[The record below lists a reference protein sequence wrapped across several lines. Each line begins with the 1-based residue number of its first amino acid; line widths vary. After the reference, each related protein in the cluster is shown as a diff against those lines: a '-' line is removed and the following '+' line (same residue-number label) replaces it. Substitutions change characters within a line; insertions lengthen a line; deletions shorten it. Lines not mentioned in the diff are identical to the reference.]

1 MKMPDPKKCAVLFS
15 GGLDSTTALYW
26 ARRRYDE
33 VYALTFD
40 YGQRHRV
47 EIRSA
52 RWTARRLRIPL
63 AVLRIDLRQVGGSA
77 LTDPAI
83 AVPRHARVPRLRR
96 AGPPATYVPFRN
108 GILLAVAA
116 AWAEARGITELVC
129 GFNIID
135 SPEYPDTRPAF
146 VRAME
151 RAVNAGTKSAAG
163 GPPIKIRAPFLEA
176 RKSDIIRIGL
186 TLGADYSRSITCYSG
201 QETPCGSCSSCLL
214 RARAFQEVGLADPLL
229 ERLSKGG
236 RK

>member
-1 MKMPDPKKCAVLFS
+1 MPDPKNCAVLFS

-52 RWTARRLRIPL
+52 RWVARRLGIPH

-151 RAVNAGTKSAAG
+151 RAVNAGTKSAVGA
-163 GPPIKIRAPFLEA
+163 PAMKIRAPFLA
-176 RKSDIIRIGL
+176 LKKSDIIGIGL
-186 TLGADYSRSITCYSG
+186 SLGADYSRSITCYSG
-201 QETPCGSCSSCLL
+201 LETPCEACSACLL
-214 RARAFQEVGLADPLL
+214 RARAFKEIGLADPLI
-229 ERLSKGG
+229 ERLARGE